1 MKKTHEREKCVCHV
15 VLRETFAMKNS
26 LHLAF
31 FILLWDNEYD
41 TKRLDLVSSS
51 YLINLFLPIY
61 NKYII

>member
-31 FILLWDNEYD
+31 FLKKTLRGIVTLFQREEKSWIL
-41 TKRLDLVSSS
+41 TTQK
-51 YLINLFLPIY
+51 
-61 NKYII
+61 